1 MGYKIQPWNFVMG
14 LMNEF
19 CGVSLLTFVI
29 TLSAARWPT
38 MGSIMYGLAVYWCLQ
53 MHPERLFNPVLN
65 LFFRPMY
72 FEALEKPAKEDTNKR
87 RAFYLLYAV
96 FEVVADFAGAFATIA
111 LIRGLT
117 DNAIP
122 ADPYVQ
128 NKDQKYGSLIEAHGS
143 YHKKHDLHNGIGSY
157 PILATFAELIGILL
171 LWKAAYDK
179 PPSSRSVTFG
189 IATSIASFCLAQF
202 SGGFCNMAI
211 HMATAAGIGSW
222 NVSDENM
229 KQVAFITCFSS
240 LFLLA
245 LTITYHM
252 VVRDVFKKHK
262 EDTEHDYRPAWMKNG
277 ITLSDLVVRDKK
289 GNVEG
294 TIYTDL
300 AYNEKS
306 GSVDPMSSKSLKGS
320 SWDI

>member
-1 MGYKIQPWNFVMG
+1 MG

-38 MGSIMYGLAVYWCLQ
+38 MGPIMYGLAVYWCLQ
-53 MHPERLFNPVLN
+53 MHPARLFNPVLN

-72 FEALEKPAKEDTNKR
+72 FEALEKPDKDVQKDEKGTKKR
-87 RAFYLLYAV
+87 RAVYFLLAV
-96 FEVVADFAGAFATIA
+96 LEVVADFAGAFATIA

-128 NKDQKYGSLIEAHGS
+128 DKDQTYGSLIVAHGS
-143 YHKKHDLHNGIGSY
+143 YHKKHDLHNGVGSY

-211 HMATAAGIGSW
+211 HMATAAGIGKW
-222 NVSDENM
+222 NVADENM

-252 VVRDVFKKHK
+252 VVRDVFKKNK

-277 ITLSDLVVRDKK
+277 IDLSDIAVADMNGVTHM
-289 GNVEG
+289 V
-294 TIYTDL
+294 YTNL